1 MKKQK
6 KIDIN
11 LLKQQQFSKYSSL
24 DIPKNILKENF
35 EKVKNIQ
42 DESEIIFKFGKLM
55 GEYMVNQIKDDNI
68 ELQIKIIDNY
78 SYIKKLIIK
87 NPKYNLLQDDINNIY
102 EDAVELLRLKYDK
115 NELLSTNIVNNMKYI
130 ILGKDKNLKIEKLE
144 YDMSFLKKYIDL
156 YEIDKGA
163 YALVLGISVEEFD
176 LILDGIQKVSNEDMY
191 LICNLF
197 ETTSYDELKRIVN
210 DKINF
215 HIYKEQLLR
224 MKEEKTKEIIPE
236 EKEEIKEIIPEEKE
250 EIKEIIK
257 DEKGYTRYNLYF
269 LKEYAKLYNLNAK
282 YMSEK
287 LHCGPKLVDDIL
299 TGTYYVKDTIIDDIA
314 YEFGAKD
321 YEALKEKI
329 LKQIE
334 TKKYNLNNN
343 PKKLDLLNK

>member
-1 MKKQK
+1 MKNVK
-6 KIDIN
+6 KINFD
-11 LLKQQQFSKYSSL
+11 LLKHQQFSKYSSY
-24 DIPKNILKENF
+24 DIPMEILEKNF
-35 EKVKNIQ
+35 ELTKNIQ

-87 NPKYNLLQDDINNIY
+87 NPKYNLIQEDINNIY

-130 ILGKDKNLKIEKLE
+130 ILGKDKTLKIEKLE
-144 YDMSFLKKYIDL
+144 YDMSFLKEYIDL

-236 EKEEIKEIIPEEKE
+236 EKEEIKEII
-250 EIKEIIK
+250 K

-269 LKEYAKLYNLNAK
+269 LKEYAKLYNLNVK

-287 LHCGPKLVDDIL
+287 LHCGTKLVDDIL
-299 TGTYYVKDTIIDDIA
+299 NGTYYVKDTIIDDIA